1 MTRSERR
8 QLERQHT
15 KASKAPNPLTNDLN
29 KKRAIHLTVKS
40 DGKDLLQS
48 FFVYNESATTEIKTH
63 NQKYNVTSQ
72 SSIDTLMDNDILS
85 QSIAYVQDRLDIG
98 SMSPEEAQKQIVSQ
112 LMYSVGSII
121 LSNEYWRVWGETK
134 DIVFILSI
142 DIDTDGFFGVNQF
155 KGGPNYQ
162 IFNSRKGVESVYNK
176 VKSELNFVSFS

>member
-15 KASKAPNPLTNDLN
+15 KASKAPLFNNLD
-29 KKRAIHLTVKS
+29 KKRAIYLTVKS

-48 FFVYNESATTEIKTH
+48 FFVYNDSATTEIKTH

-72 SSIDTLMDNDILS
+72 SSVDTLVDKDILS
-85 QSIAYVQDRLDIG
+85 QSIALVQDRLDIG
-98 SMSPEEAQKQIVSQ
+98 STSPEEVQKQIVSQ

-121 LSNEYWRVWGETK
+121 LSNEYWSVWGETK
-134 DIVFILSI
+134 DIVFNLSI

-155 KGGPNYQ
+155 KGSPEHQ
-162 IFNSRKGVESVYNK
+162 IFNSRKGVESVYNE
-176 VKSELNFVSFS
+176 VKSELNLVSFS